1 MVKQAILQSFQDRD
15 YFPSFR
21 NCPGEHAWDDRYL
34 VEADPGN
41 PESALT
47 NKKHWCL
54 LGEIIDANTLI
65 RPRIVAKDYEGHEF
79 VVAFYPDDP
88 NDMPRLLKNF
98 TVGNTIA
105 IFYPLVHGFLDGTW
119 GIRVEDSDEVIIIP
133 LKLSEV
139 FAMNKESIKYAAS
152 EGNPQK
158 CHSCDKTKD
167 NLLKCAACESAY
179 YCNKD
184 CQSEG
189 WKDKSHKRFCKALK
203 DKNVKWMQFLN
214 YKEFDGCVSFS

>member
-1 MVKQAILQSFQDRD
+1 MVKQATPQSFQDRD

-34 VEADPGN
+34 VEADSGN

-54 LGEIIDANTLI
+54 LGEIIDANTMI
-65 RPRIVAKDYEGHEF
+65 RPEIVAKDYEGHEF
-79 VVAFYPDDP
+79 VVAFYPDDR

-119 GIRVEDSDEVIIIP
+119 GIRVEDSDEVIVRSPSANQRSSNHNLTFVDHTPQTFRSFRNEQGIHQVYCFRGQ
-133 LKLSEV
+133 SAEV
-139 FAMNKESIKYAAS
+139 
-152 EGNPQK
+152 PQ
-158 CHSCDKTKD
+158 
-167 NLLKCAACESAY
+167 L
-179 YCNKD
+179 
-184 CQSEG
+184 
-189 WKDKSHKRFCKALK
+189 
-203 DKNVKWMQFLN
+203 
-214 YKEFDGCVSFS
+214 